1 MTATMNATLA
11 QSKVL
16 GHLALHYAPGNERA
30 ARRLLELMGATL
42 VDNGPDPGNDGF
54 CTILLDGVT
63 GNHADNIMFMSPS
76 RPQQV
81 ALEEAIK
88 TAVPAQA
95 IDDYLASTKTNPES
109 ISHIGIRYAS
119 LDRLEEV
126 LAGLKQASG
135 PGGEL
140 EGKIDFKMYRA
151 RRGLDAGVDARMD
164 ASPVFSGDEPEA
176 FANYWIQCFVKTD
189 IVGFGL
195 LAFGQIFELDYVFE
209 PFFAEP
215 PSFGRKKTVSAK

>member
-11 QSKVL
+11 QTKVL
-16 GHLALHYAPGNERA
+16 GHLALHYLPGNERA

-54 CTILLDGVT
+54 CTILLDGAT
-63 GNHADNIMFMSPS
+63 GNHADNIMFMSPA
-76 RPQQV
+76 RPSQV
-81 ALEEAIK
+81 ALEEAIASSVPQQ
-88 TAVPAQA
+88 AV
-95 IDDYLASTKTNPES
+95 DGYLASTVTNPES

-119 LDRLEEV
+119 LEKLEDV

-140 EGKIDFKMYRA
+140 EGQIEFSMYRA
-151 RRGLDAGVDARMD
+151 RRGLDAAVDARMD
-164 ASPVFSGDEPEA
+164 ASPVFDGTESEA
-176 FANYWIQCFVKTD
+176 FANHWIQCFVKTK

-195 LAFGQIFELDYVFE
+195 LSFGQIFELDYVFE
-209 PFFAEP
+209 PFFDEA
-215 PSFGRKKTVSAK
+215 PSFGRKKA